1 LLAGQ
6 VGGKVTRV
14 MASQPVP
21 TAQRTCFVIAPIGEA
36 GSETRKRS
44 DQVFRHIIEP
54 CANECGYA
62 AIRADHIAE
71 PGIITNQ
78 VIQQLIEAP
87 LVVADLSERNPNVFY
102 ELAIRHA
109 LRKPLVQLIR
119 RGEAIP
125 FDVAGMR
132 MVQIDH
138 QDLDSVAEAK
148 LEIVKQIRAIESDP
162 TKVQSPISAA
172 VNLDSLRRSERPQD
186 QFLAELAAS
195 VADIRAAV
203 ARLERPPSHIPSLTF
218 SSKPLKFY
226 GGGESSAKSWQLIDV
241 PHHGDLDANN
251 WILLESPAIAKGDDP
266 CPCDSGKKYND
277 CHGKTEKPA

>member
-1 LLAGQ
+1 
-6 VGGKVTRV
+6 
-14 MASQPVP
+14 MASQPAP
-21 TAQRTCFVIAPIGEA
+21 IAPRTCFVIAPIGDA

-54 CANECGYA
+54 CANECGYV

-78 VIQQLIEAP
+78 VIQHLIEAP

-119 RGEAIP
+119 RSEAIP

-203 ARLERPPSHIPSLTF
+203 ARLERPPSHIPF
-218 SSKPLKFY
+218 SSKSSLKFY
-226 GGGESSAKSWQLIDV
+226 GGGETSAKGWQLIDV
-241 PHHGDLDANN
+241 PHHSDDANT
-251 WILLESPAIAKGDDP
+251 WILSEPILTTPVIAKGDDP
-266 CPCDSGKKYND
+266 CRCGSGKKYGN
-277 CHGKTEKPA
+277 CHGKTEPA